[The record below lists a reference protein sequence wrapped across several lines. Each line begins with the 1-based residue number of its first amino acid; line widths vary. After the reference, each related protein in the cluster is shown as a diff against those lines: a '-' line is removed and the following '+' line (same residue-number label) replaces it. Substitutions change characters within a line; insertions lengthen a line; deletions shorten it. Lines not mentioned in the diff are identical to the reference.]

1 MTPLRT
7 VGILLWDLVRSTALY
22 LAVVVGGLTT
32 FLILSPLA
40 GYLPYSDRPGA
51 GWFGRFPAIGWT
63 EFWSNTWQML
73 GFGAFIALLIAIGGM
88 VSVVCIRAIERARAP
103 LWAVRAVGGLIT
115 GVITGY
121 FVLGASWYLALSQAG
136 VVVAVI
142 LGGIAGAFVLPHR
155 MLALSTRA

>member
-103 LWAVRAVGGLIT
+103 LWTVRAVGGLIT

-121 FVLGASWYLALSQAG
+121 FVLGAGWYLALSQAG

-155 MLALSTRA
+155 MLALSMRA